1 MRKGDL
7 QLSCSKRHNP
17 TFPTKKKR
25 NKDKTKIKK
34 KKWKASLI
42 SASICSFVYL
52 LTNEVISIFF
62 KRDYS
67 FSSFTAWEIVR

>member
-17 TFPTKKKR
+17 TFPTKKK
-25 NKDKTKIKK
+25 NKQRQNKNLK